1 MTPGVGDLPLF
12 MSKTMYRTI
21 MQFQTYGFVS
31 VSRHILPA
39 IQRGATYGDIESMM
53 SLALAAGLGTGV
65 VATKDIL
72 REGKIRDRTPDQW
85 AYDILDRSG
94 FLMYLTVP
102 SAAVYNWGAWAA
114 GSKKRASRYA
124 QTSDQMTLL
133 LGPSGGT
140 IKDILT
146 TGQNLAY
153 GDTDAAG
160 KHALKL
166 LPFQMWKQIGQQL
179 ID

>member
-1 MTPGVGDLPLF
+1 
-12 MSKTMYRTI
+12 
-21 MQFQTYGFVS
+21 
-31 VSRHILPA
+31 
-39 IQRGATYGDIESMM
+39 
-53 SLALAAGLGTGV
+53 
-65 VATKDIL
+65 
-72 REGKIRDRTPDQW
+72 
-85 AYDILDRSG
+85 
-94 FLMYLTVP
+94 
-102 SAAVYNWGAWAA
+102 
-114 GSKKRASRYA
+114 
-124 QTSDQMTLL
+124 MTLL